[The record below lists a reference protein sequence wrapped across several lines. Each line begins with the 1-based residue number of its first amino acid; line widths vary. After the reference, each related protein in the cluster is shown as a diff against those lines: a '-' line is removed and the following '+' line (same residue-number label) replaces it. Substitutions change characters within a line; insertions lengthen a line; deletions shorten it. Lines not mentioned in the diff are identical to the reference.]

1 MKSIALILIFFMC
14 ITGVNAQ
21 MQQLEEV
28 VYLKNG
34 SVVRGVIIEQ
44 VPNERIRIQ
53 TRDGNVFVYTY
64 NEIEKITKEAPIVP
78 QNIYPNSNSQVFS
91 NEINKYKRG
100 GASSTVLGVTFF
112 AVGMPFMI
120 QGIRGSSYSYGRN
133 IYLGRLI
140 PGTMLTAAGIP
151 LMIIGPAKLGKYSQ
165 LKREAQGKVGIDI
178 YPSIQSVDNNTL
190 PAMYSMESLAL
201 GGSIR
206 ISF

>member
-1 MKSIALILIFFMC
+1 MKSIALLLMFFMC
-14 ITGVNAQ
+14 ILSVSAQ

-53 TRDGNVFVYTY
+53 TRDGNIFVYTY
-64 NEIEKITKEAPIVP
+64 NEIEKITKEAQIVP
-78 QNIYPNSNSQVFS
+78 QNRYSNANSQVYS
-91 NEINKYKRG
+91 DDINKYKKG

-120 QGIRGSSYSYGRN
+120 QGIRGSTWSRN
-133 IYLGRLI
+133 LYLGRLI